1 MASVMDSLAKMGL
14 QLPPFLLQHAGNASA
29 FNGSGPTTPGSPGA
43 PGAAAGPFPPGM
55 MDSILVTA
63 GHASPLMQLVLFVYR
78 LLGAQL
84 GLDPSVALTVLGLLW
99 GVSKLGS
106 QAWAHVVGFVDRHFM
121 CAMYVSEYDHIYGQL
136 MKWLSQQ
143 QSIRRS
149 RYLMAQTVW
158 KSAWE
163 EEEELEN
170 ALYWTDGDDGDGEC
184 KYLNFSNQAA
194 RSVSRAVLFMPSR
207 ARMS

>member
-1 MASVMDSLAKMGL
+1 MDSLAKMGL
-14 QLPPFLLQHAGNASA
+14 QLPPFLQQHAGNTSA
-29 FNGSGPTTPGSPGA
+29 FNASGPTA
-43 PGAAAGPFPPGM
+43 PGAAGPSGAAMGPFPAGM

-78 LLGAQL
+78 QIGSQL
-84 GLDPSVALTVLGLLW
+84 GLDPSVVLTVLGLLW

-106 QAWAHVVGFVDRHFM
+106 QAWSHATGFVDRYFM
-121 CAMYVSEYDHIYGQL
+121 CAMYVSEYDHIYVQL
-136 MKWLSQQ
+136 MKWLSMQ
-143 QSIRRS
+143 QSIRSS

-170 ALYWTDGDDGDGEC
+170 ALYWTDGDDGEGEC

-194 RSVSRAVLFMPSR
+194 RSVGGASHVKCLTSYMRC
-207 ARMS
+207 